1 MSKLS
6 SAVVINGQPL
16 APIEVDGQRVVTLA
30 MIDKVHGRAD
40 GTAKRNFSNNRA
52 RLVEGE
58 DYRELTADEI
68 RTQSLSHVFPA
79 RTPKGIVL
87 METGY
92 LMLVKSLNDD
102 LAWQVQKA
110 LVKSYFVS
118 PQMAG
123 IVDHFAPAARSTL
136 GGIVKRVTHAELHE
150 ALPALVEP
158 MIERLLDAR
167 MLSDRRKLV
176 EGVSALEI
184 AEMAG
189 YTKGN
194 RPRGLIQLITR
205 RIRRYHEDRGILP
218 HRTPHG
224 SCKVLI
230 YVEAVVR
237 RWLTDGGRIEIEA
250 YVAERAGQGK
260 LRLVSAGAKEAFNGQ

>member
-1 MSKLS
+1 MTAVIDLS
-6 SAVVINGQPL
+6 FEGAPIRSVVIEGEPGFVGKDVCQRLGYADATNAMKQHCRGVVKRHPIPDSLGRMQPTRIL
-16 APIEVDGQRVVTLA
+16 FIPDIL
-30 MIDKVHGRAD
+30 
-40 GTAKRNFSNNRA
+40 
-52 RLVEGE
+52 RLVAGSALPDAERME
-58 DYRELTADEI
+58 RWMFEEVLPSVI
-68 RTQSLSHVFPA
+68 RT
-79 RTPKGIVL
+79 G
-87 METGY
+87 
-92 LMLVKSLNDD
+92 
-102 LAWQVQKA
+102 
-110 LVKSYFVS
+110 SYVS
-118 PQMAG
+118 DG
-123 IVDHFAPAARSTL
+123 VVNNFAPAARSTL

-189 YTKGN
+189 YTKGK
-194 RPRGLIQLITR
+194 RPRGLIQFITR

-250 YVAERAGQGK
+250 YVAERMGQGK
-260 LRLVSAGAKEAFNGQ
+260 LRLVSAGAKEAFDGQ